1 MISAD
6 DPASPTGSGWVDDLL
21 IAASGSDARAF
32 GLFYDH
38 VEARSTQPQR
48 EVLLRSQRQGQ
59 THVDIGK
66 VMNLPVSAVSA
77 LARDAVTLP
86 HEVLVGT

>member
-1 MISAD
+1 
-6 DPASPTGSGWVDDLL
+6 V
-21 IAASGSDARAF
+21 
-32 GLFYDH
+32 
-38 VEARSTQPQR
+38 ARSTQPQR

-59 THVDIGK
+59 TYGDIGK